1 MIPASR
7 HFKNAVGVACGVVEV
22 EFLGVPHL
30 PTFVPM
36 TKDIT
41 ADIISIGDELLI
53 GQTINTNAGWMGEQL
68 ALVGIRARQVL
79 TISDDRTAILEA
91 LDASKAHVVLI
102 TGGLGPTKDDIT
114 KHTLCSYFDT
124 KLVRHPHIEAA
135 IAAFFRSIG
144 REPLEVN
151 LAQADLPE
159 ACKVVPNDRGT
170 ASGMWFERD
179 GRVFVSMPGVPYEMK
194 AMMEKHVL
202 PELRETFHPPTIVHR
217 TILTTGLG
225 ESHLAQ
231 RIAAWEDSL
240 AAEDI
245 KLAYLPSPGLVKL
258 RLSTY
263 ANNDPTAATARVA
276 TKAGQLYRLIPEL
289 IFGEGEERLEQ
300 VVGRLLKERGQSL
313 SLAES
318 CTGGYVSHLITGVPG
333 SSAYYTGGVVSYA
346 NAVKMEELGIPSDM
360 LELNGAVSQPVVERM
375 AVGVREALRTDWSV
389 ALSGV
394 AGPDG
399 GTPEKPVGT
408 VWMAVAGPEG
418 VRSHCGFYPGSR
430 DLVIRRS
437 ALAALNMLRLG
448 LLRA

>member
-1 MIPASR
+1 
-7 HFKNAVGVACGVVEV
+7 
-22 EFLGVPHL
+22 
-30 PTFVPM
+30 M

-68 ALVGIRARQVL
+68 ALVGIRARQVV

-240 AAEDI
+240 AADDI

-276 TKAGQLYRLIPEL
+276 TKAGQLYRMIPEL

-318 CTGGYVSHLITGVPG
+318 CTGGFVSHLITGVPG

-448 LLRA
+448 LLRS

>member
-1 MIPASR
+1 M
-7 HFKNAVGVACGVVEV
+7 NEV
-22 EFLGVPHL
+22 
-30 PTFVPM
+30 
-36 TKDIT
+36 T
-41 ADIISIGDELLI
+41 AEVISIGDELLI

-68 ALVGIRARQVL
+68 SLIGIRPVL
-79 TISDDRTAILEA
+79 VRTIADDQRAITGALASATA
-91 LDASKAHVVLI
+91 DVVLI

-114 KHTLCSYFDT
+114 KHTLCAFFGT
-124 KLVRHPHIEAA
+124 RLVRHPHIEAR
-135 IAAFFRSIG
+135 IAAFFHSIG

-159 ACKVVPNDRGT
+159 ACTVVPNDRGT
-170 ASGMWFERD
+170 ASGMWFTR
-179 GRVFVSMPGVPYEMK
+179 GRRVFVSMPGVPYEMK

-202 PELRETFHPPTIVHR
+202 PELRRAFNPPTIVHR
-217 TILTTGLG
+217 TVLTTGLG

-240 AAEDI
+240 AEDGI

-263 ANNDPTAATARVA
+263 ANNDPVGARERVSR
-276 TKAGQLYRLIPEL
+276 KADQLYRLIPDL

-313 SLAES
+313 STAES

-333 SSAYYTGGVVSYA
+333 SSAYFIGGVVSYA

-375 AVGVREALRTDWSV
+375 ALGVREALRTDWSI

-399 GTPEKPVGT
+399 GTEEKPVGT
-408 VWMAVAGPEG
+408 VWMAVAGPGG
-418 VRSHCGFYPGSR
+418 VQAAKGFFPGTR

-437 ALAALNMLRLG
+437 ALAALNMLRKSLKDS
-448 LLRA
+448 

>member
-1 MIPASR
+1 
-7 HFKNAVGVACGVVEV
+7 
-22 EFLGVPHL
+22 
-30 PTFVPM
+30 M

>member
-1 MIPASR
+1 MS
-7 HFKNAVGVACGVVEV
+7 
-22 EFLGVPHL
+22 
-30 PTFVPM
+30 
-36 TKDIT
+36 KDIT

-91 LDASKAHVVLI
+91 LDAARADVVLI

-124 KLVRHPHIEAA
+124 RLVRHPHIEAA

-240 AAEDI
+240 AADDI

-263 ANNDPTAATARVA
+263 ANNDPTAATERVA

-318 CTGGYVSHLITGVPG
+318 CTGGFVSHLITGVPG

-360 LELNGAVSQPVVERM
+360 LELNGAVSKPVVERM
-375 AVGVREALRTDWSV
+375 AMGVREALRTDWSV

-399 GTPEKPVGT
+399 GTAEKPVGT
-408 VWMAVAGPEG
+408 VWMAVAGPDG
-418 VRSHCGFYPGSR
+418 VRSHDGFFPGSR

-437 ALAALNMLRLG
+437 ALAALNLLRLR
-448 LLRA
+448 LLRS